1 VLSLLTFNLQAAA
14 LPRAGRILTWLQARD
29 DHAVVLTETSNGP
42 GTAHLLDQCRR
53 AGMFV
58 EHRRSTD
65 GDRGCAVISRIPAT
79 SQPTLTAGIS
89 LPGRAVAVT
98 LHTEPATT
106 LLGIYVP
113 SSDRAPAKISKK
125 EAFLASTLEAIAG
138 LSEHQR
144 RHLVLAGDYNVISR
158 DHQPRYPVFRA
169 FEYAFLGQLT
179 DLGLTDIHQHLH
191 PGNQVHS
198 WYGRGGNGYRFD
210 YFHTGAAITAVT
222 TDCAH
227 LEEARTRQLTDHDA
241 VTLTVARTVTR
252 QLPITSTDTAATTLF

>member
-1 VLSLLTFNLQAAA
+1 VLSLLTLNLQAAA
-14 LPRAGRILTWLQARD
+14 LPRAGRLLTWLHARN

-42 GTAHLLDQCRR
+42 GTAHLLDQCRQ

-65 GDRGCAVISRIPAT
+65 GDRGCAVISRIAATAQPA
-79 SQPTLTAGIS
+79 LTAGIS
-89 LPGRAVAVT
+89 LPGRAAAVT

-125 EAFLASTLEAIAG
+125 QAFLASILEAIAD
-138 LSEHQR
+138 LPEQQR
-144 RHLVLAGDYNVISR
+144 RHLILAGDYNVISR
-158 DHQPRYPVFRA
+158 HHQPRYSVFRA
-169 FEYAFLGQLT
+169 FEYAFIEQLT
-179 DLGLTDIHQHLH
+179 DLGMTDIHQHLH
-191 PGNQVHS
+191 PGTQVHS

-210 YFHTGAAITAVT
+210 YFHTGAAITADT
-222 TDCAH
+222 TECAH
-227 LEEARTRQLTDHDA
+227 LEEARTGKLTDHDA

-252 QLPITSTDTAATTLF
+252 QLPTISTDTAATTLL